1 MPQLDFMGWNIENF
15 GDTKYKITNGREE
28 LLTFVAEV
36 IIKNNVAVAGF
47 SEIRSNRAEEI
58 GKTLVAILDR
68 GTSGVWAFKKSDQF
82 VSNRLEQYL
91 FVWDTNQVNAGV
103 FQHKFVDTKATKQGA
118 LIGFPRQATK
128 DRPPYLTI
136 FTSTATPLI
145 TVSTVIFHAPEP
157 SFALNVNDGCKRLAD
172 IVEINNATEA
182 SIVMG
187 DFNVKSV
194 AKQSINGSPGN
205 KAFSA
210 IVAKGFIQALDDPT
224 HTDTVL
230 TSLKA
235 YTYASSTMTASCYQS
250 QPYDHIFVR
259 LPTPNQHTIVQRDA
273 GADELIS
280 DCLGGSDL
288 GILLKALENKRN
300 GRAPNIYTSVASAF
314 VPFRRFVSDHLPV
327 LVTLK
332 WT

>member
-15 GDTKYKITNGREE
+15 GHTKYKKTNGREE

-36 IIKNNVAVAGF
+36 ITKNNVAVAGF
-47 SEIRSNRAEEI
+47 SEMRSNRAEKI
-58 GKTLVAILDR
+58 GKKLAAILNR
-68 GTSGVWAFKKSDQF
+68 GPSSAWTFEKSAQF
-82 VSNRLEQYL
+82 VNNRLEQYL
-91 FVWDTNQVNAGV
+91 FVWDTNQVTAGV
-103 FQHKFVDTKATKQGA
+103 FQHKFVDTKATTLGA

-136 FTSTATPLI
+136 FTSTATPSI
-145 TVSTVIFHAPEP
+145 KVSTVIFHAPEP
-157 SFALNVNDGCKRLAD
+157 SFAKNVNDGCTRLAD
-172 IVEINNATEA
+172 IVEINKATEA

-194 AKQSINGSPGN
+194 AKQSINGSSGY

-224 HTDTVL
+224 HNDTVL

-259 LPTPNQHTIVQRDA
+259 LPVPNPCAIVQINA

-280 DCLGGSDL
+280 DCLGSNKLGS
-288 GILLKALENKRN
+288 LLKALEKKRT
-300 GRAPNIYTSVASAF
+300 GSAPRTYRTVESAF